1 MIDFRDCAAICWAKV
16 SVICLFFSI
25 VSPLGTQLSI
35 LQHCSD
41 KCLDVVMEIW
51 QFETISQAEQREGG
65 ELQRPSSFAAGAKV
79 AGAFK
84 GDKYHT

>member
-35 LQHCSD
+35 L
-41 KCLDVVMEIW
+41 CLDVVMEIW
-51 QFETISQAEQREGG
+51 QFETISQAKQREGG
-65 ELQRPSSFAAGAKV
+65 ELQRPSSFAAGVKV